1 MKNKKKNENSI
12 KTGKKGQ
19 YQYIAQE
26 KKRRIIRTILMFLPS
41 VLLLV
46 TGLILYED
54 RNNWFT
60 IGAILCCLPACKQV
74 VGIIMI
80 SMFHSM
86 TPEFYKKVCER
97 QGSLTMLYE
106 SILTNY
112 EKNVQVDA
120 FAICGNQVVGYTS
133 NAKSDV
139 KYAEKNTMSIL
150 HHNGYDVKVKV
161 FKDERKFLE
170 QMDYLNK
177 NESMLRANITFIPD
191 ERYPEFSREE
201 LIRYTILAISL

>member
-1 MKNKKKNENSI
+1 MKQKNKNTKI
-12 KTGKKGQ
+12 GKKGQ
-19 YQYIAQE
+19 YQYIACE

-41 VLLLV
+41 IALLI
-46 TGLILYED
+46 TGLVLYKD

-60 IGAILCCLPACKQV
+60 IGAVLACLPACKQM

-80 SMFHSM
+80 FMYQSM
-86 TPEFYKKVCER
+86 TPTFYEKVCEK

-106 SILTNY
+106 TILTNY

-133 NAKSDV
+133 NAKADV

-150 HHNGYDVKVKV
+150 KHNGYDVKVKV

-170 QMDYLNK
+170 QLDHMNRQADT
-177 NESMLRANITFIPD
+177 LRANIEFIPD
-191 ERYPEFSREE
+191 ERYPDLSREE
-201 LIRYTILAISL
+201 LIRHTILAISL